1 MVMANYLHQKEFVM
15 TIHTK
20 TNNNTIDMETLITV
34 IFVIVDDWYQEQ
46 GVKLL
51 AGKQGC
57 KAVFSDS
64 ELMTLVLCMDIIP
77 FPSERQFYRFIR
89 ANYLTLFPYLIDRSQ
104 FNRRTRSLRLLIEEL
119 RRFWLEQLGATMA
132 TKFLLDTK
140 PIPVLSYK
148 RNKERSDFRD
158 QAAYGVCASRNLKY
172 FGFKLVALTTLDG
185 IPVVYE
191 LVPANSDERAAA
203 EEVLDFVW
211 GCDIFGDKGFLGEEW
226 QLDQETR
233 QNNRI
238 WTAKRANQAQQ
249 NSPEFDRWLNSI
261 RERIEG
267 VFNEVQ
273 NVGRNV
279 ERLMAKTVIGLCTR
293 IIAKMTNHAL
303 KGILRRFFNI
313 DIISF
318 SYISA

>member
-1 MVMANYLHQKEFVM
+1 MVMANHLRQKEFAM

-20 TNNNTIDMETLITV
+20 LKDTTIDMETLIIV
-34 IFVIVDDWYQEQ
+34 IFIIVDDWYQEQ
-46 GVKLL
+46 GVKLI

-57 KAVFSDS
+57 KPIFSDS
-64 ELMTLVLCMDIIP
+64 ELITLVLCMDIIP
-77 FPSERQFYRFIR
+77 FPSERQFYGFIR
-89 ANYLTLFPYLIDRSQ
+89 ANYLRLFPKLIDRSQ
-104 FNRRTRSLRLLIEEL
+104 FNRRARSLRLVIEEL
-119 RRFWLEQLGATMA
+119 RRFWLAQLGVTLS

-140 PIPVLSYK
+140 PVPVLSYK
-148 RNKERSDFRD
+148 RDKQRSDFRG
-158 QAAYGVCASRNLKY
+158 QADYGVCASRNLKY

-191 LVPANSDERAAA
+191 LVPANTDERAAA
-203 EEVLDFVW
+203 EEVLDSVSD
-211 GCDIFGDKGFLGEEW
+211 CDIFGDKGFLGEEW
-226 QLDQETR
+226 QFDQEDR
-233 QNNRI
+233 QSNRI
-238 WTAKRANQAQQ
+238 WTAKRANQATQ

-279 ERLMAKTVIGLCTR
+279 ERLFAKTVVGLCTR
-293 IIAKMTNHAL
+293 IIAKMANHTL

-318 SYISA
+318 SYIDA

>member
-1 MVMANYLHQKEFVM
+1 MVMANHLRQKEFAM

-20 TNNNTIDMETLITV
+20 SKDTTIDMETLVTV
-34 IFVIVDDWYQEQ
+34 IFVLVDDWYQEQ
-46 GVKLL
+46 GVKLI

-57 KAVFSDS
+57 KPLFSDS
-64 ELMTLVLCMDIIP
+64 ELITLVLCMDIIP

-89 ANYLTLFPYLIDRSQ
+89 ANYLHLFPNLIDRSQ
-104 FNRRTRSLRLLIEEL
+104 FNRRARSLRLLIEEL
-119 RRFWLEQLGATMA
+119 RRFWLEQLGVTSTAE
-132 TKFLLDTK
+132 FLLDTK
-140 PIPVLSYK
+140 PVPVLSYK
-148 RNKERSDFRD
+148 RDKRRSDFRS

-191 LVPANSDERAAA
+191 LVPANTDERAAA
-203 EEVLDFVW
+203 EEVLDSVW
-211 GCDIFGDKGFLGEEW
+211 DCNIFGDKGFLGEEW
-226 QLDQETR
+226 QFDQEDR
-233 QNNRI
+233 QSNRI
-238 WTAKRANQAQQ
+238 WTAKRANQTTQ

-267 VFNEVQ
+267 VFNEIQ

-279 ERLMAKTVIGLCTR
+279 ERLFAKTVVGLCTR
-293 IIAKMTNHAL
+293 IIAKMANHTL

-318 SYISA
+318 SYINV

>member
-1 MVMANYLHQKEFVM
+1 MANHLRQKEFAM

-20 TNNNTIDMETLITV
+20 LKDTTIDMETLIIV
-34 IFVIVDDWYQEQ
+34 IFIIVDDWYQEQ
-46 GVKLL
+46 GVKLI

-57 KAVFSDS
+57 KPIFSDS
-64 ELMTLVLCMDIIP
+64 ELITLVLCMDIIP
-77 FPSERQFYRFIR
+77 FPSERQFYGFIR
-89 ANYLTLFPYLIDRSQ
+89 ANYLRLFPKLIDRSQ
-104 FNRRTRSLRLLIEEL
+104 FNRRARSLRLVIEEL
-119 RRFWLEQLGATMA
+119 RRFWLAQLGVTLS

-140 PIPVLSYK
+140 PVPVLSYK
-148 RNKERSDFRD
+148 RDKQRSDFRG
-158 QAAYGVCASRNLKY
+158 QADYGVCASRNLKY

-191 LVPANSDERAAA
+191 LVPANTDERAAA
-203 EEVLDFVW
+203 EEVLDSVSD
-211 GCDIFGDKGFLGEEW
+211 CDIFGDKGFLGEEW
-226 QLDQETR
+226 QFDQEDR
-233 QNNRI
+233 QSNRI
-238 WTAKRANQAQQ
+238 WTAKRANQATQ

-279 ERLMAKTVIGLCTR
+279 ERLFAKTVVGLCTR
-293 IIAKMTNHAL
+293 IIAKMANHTL

-318 SYISA
+318 SYIDA

>member
-1 MVMANYLHQKEFVM
+1 MVIANHLRQKEFAM
-15 TIHTK
+15 TIQTK
-20 TNNNTIDMETLITV
+20 PKDTTIDMETLIIV
-34 IFVIVDDWYQEQ
+34 IFIIVDDWYQEQ
-46 GVKLL
+46 GVKLV

-57 KAVFSDS
+57 KPQFSDS
-64 ELMTLVLCMDIIP
+64 ELITLVLCMDIIP
-77 FPSERQFYRFIR
+77 FPSERQFYGFIR
-89 ANYLTLFPYLIDRSQ
+89 ANYLRLFPKLIDRSQ
-104 FNRRTRSLRLLIEEL
+104 FNRRARSLRLVIEEL
-119 RRFWLEQLGATMA
+119 RRFWLVQLDVTLN
-132 TKFLLDTK
+132 TEFLLDTK
-140 PIPVLSYK
+140 PVPVLSYK
-148 RNKERSDFRD
+148 RDKQRSDFRG
-158 QAAYGVCASRNLKY
+158 QADYGVCASRNLKY

-191 LVPANSDERAAA
+191 LVPANTDERAAA

-211 GCDIFGDKGFLGEEW
+211 DCDIFGDKGFLGEEW
-226 QLDQETR
+226 QFDQQDR

-238 WTAKRANQAQQ
+238 WTAKRANQANQ
-249 NSPEFDRWLNSI
+249 NSPEFDSWLNSI

-279 ERLMAKTVIGLCTR
+279 ERLFAKTVVGLCTR
-293 IIAKMTNHAL
+293 IIAKMANHTL

-318 SYISA
+318 SYIDA